1 MQEWMGKRQVCF
13 HNCNTILSGISKKLP
28 PSEGNWTCKKSQ
40 AYIPFLVPDPAL
52 WPTPQKDDFVLLGIS
67 EAPIITLILKQ
78 VSAGSYLDGKNKPIS
93 ILENNMGKFFK
104 ILQQG
109 RMQADTKK
117 PASTSWYKMGKD
129 YEQELIQ
136 TGIQRAW
143 ILQEK
148 ERPNK
153 FTMKC
158 QLPLVGLANSKKLV
172 TLCWFQWGPQECNWE
187 VNWPSYPSSPLTQ
200 DNVLNGPLLFLP

>member
-93 ILENNMGKFFK
+93 ILENNMGKFLK

-136 TGIQRAW
+136 LLLIQEFRGLEFYRKKRDQTNLQWNANYHLLVWQIPRNWSRCVDSSGALRSVTGR
-143 ILQEK
+143 
-148 ERPNK
+148 
-153 FTMKC
+153 
-158 QLPLVGLANSKKLV
+158 
-172 TLCWFQWGPQECNWE
+172 
-187 VNWPSYPSSPLTQ
+187 
-200 DNVLNGPLLFLP
+200 